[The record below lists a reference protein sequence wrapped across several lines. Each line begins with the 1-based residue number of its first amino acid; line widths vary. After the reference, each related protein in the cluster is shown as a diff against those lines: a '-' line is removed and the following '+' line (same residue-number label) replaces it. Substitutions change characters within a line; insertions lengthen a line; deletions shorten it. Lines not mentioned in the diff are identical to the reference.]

1 MSWIF
6 FTIMAAF
13 MQAWRNAFQKQL
25 STTVDAYGVT
35 LARFIGATPLAVLYL
50 LLLYHFQPVNHSIS
64 ISSFGARFWLYIGM
78 VAVSQILA
86 TVLMVKL
93 FQQKNYAIGVGLAKS
108 EAILAAIIGVA
119 VLGVQL
125 SWLGWMGVLVG
136 AVAVF
141 LLSGARSMATLS
153 WPTLWTGLASG
164 LCFAIA
170 SLMVREAS
178 LELSQLPFLHRAG
191 WVLLCAI
198 TLQNLLLLV
207 WLSIKSP
214 QTLTAMRQR
223 KGLTARVSLAS
234 FLGSLG
240 WFSAMSLQSVPL
252 VKTLGQIEVL
262 FTLLISLYFF
272 KEKLVKTDHAGLW
285 LVMLGAVLVIW
296 A

>member
-1 MSWIF
+1 MTWIF
-6 FTIMAAF
+6 FTVMAAF

-35 LARFIGATPLAVLYL
+35 LARFVGATPLAAVYL
-50 LLLYHFQPVNHSIS
+50 WLLYHFQPVTTAFNIS
-64 ISSFGARFWLYIGM
+64 EFGARFWIYIAI
-78 VAVSQILA
+78 VAVSQIMA

-108 EAILAAIIGVA
+108 EAILAALIGVA
-119 VLGVQL
+119 VLGVHL
-125 SWLGWMGVLVG
+125 SLLGWLGVLIG

-141 LLSGARSMATLS
+141 LLSGARSIGTLS
-153 WPTLWTGLASG
+153 WPIIWTGLGSG

-178 LELSQLPFLHRAG
+178 LELTELPFLHRAG
-191 WVLLCAI
+191 WVLLSAI
-198 TLQNLLLLV
+198 TLQNLLLLS
-207 WLSIKSP
+207 WLAIKSP
-214 QTLTAMRQR
+214 KTLTAMKAR
-223 KGLTARVSLAS
+223 KGLTARVSIAS

-262 FTLLISLYFF
+262 FTLLISLLFF
-272 KEKLVKTDHAGLW
+272 KEKLVKTDHVGLW
-285 LVMLGAVLVIW
+285 LVMLGAVLVVW

>member
-1 MSWIF
+1 MIWIL
-6 FTIMAAF
+6 FTVMAAF

-25 STTVDAYGVT
+25 STSVDAYGVT
-35 LARFIGATPLAVLYL
+35 LARFIFASPLAAIYL
-50 LLLYHFQPVNHSIS
+50 GLLYYFQPIS
-64 ISSFGARFWLYIGM
+64 QAVPVSTFGTVFWFDIVV
-78 VAVSQILA
+78 VALSQIAA

-108 EAILAAIIGVA
+108 EAILAAIIGVTL
-119 VLGVQL
+119 LGVQL
-125 SWLGWMGVLVG
+125 TPLGWVGVLIG
-136 AVAVF
+136 AMAVF

-153 WPTLWTGLASG
+153 WPTLWTGLGSG

-170 SLMVREAS
+170 SLMVRQAS
-178 LELSQLPFLHRAG
+178 LQLTELPFLHRAA
-191 WVLLCAI
+191 WVLLSVI
-198 TLQNLLLLV
+198 SLQTVLLLL
-207 WLSIKSP
+207 WLGATKP
-214 QTLTAMRQR
+214 QTLKAMWQR
-223 KGLTARVSLAS
+223 KGLTLQVSVAS

-262 FTLLISLYFF
+262 FTLTISVYFF

>member
-1 MSWIF
+1 MSWIV
-6 FTIMAAF
+6 FTVMAAL

-25 STTVDAYGVT
+25 SSSVDAYGVT
-35 LARFIGATPLAVLYL
+35 LARFIGATPLAALYL
-50 LLLYHFQPVNHSIS
+50 ILLYYFQPVVQSVAF
-64 ISSFGARFWLYIGM
+64 SSFGQRFWLYIGIL
-78 VAVSQILA
+78 ALSQILA
-86 TVLMVKL
+86 TMLMVKL
-93 FQQKNYAIGVGLAKS
+93 FQQKNYAIAVGLAKS
-108 EAILAAIIGVA
+108 EAILAAIIGAA

-125 SWLGWMGVLVG
+125 SWLGWLGVLIG
-136 AVAVF
+136 AAAVF
-141 LLSGARSMATLS
+141 LLSGARAMATLS
-153 WPTLWTGLASG
+153 WPTLCTGLASG

-170 SLMVREAS
+170 SLMVRQAS

-207 WLSIKSP
+207 WLAFKSP

-223 KGLTARVSLAS
+223 KGLTARVSAAS

-262 FTLLISLYFF
+262 FTLMISLYFF

>member
-1 MSWIF
+1 MIWIF
-6 FTIMAAF
+6 FTLMAAF

-35 LARFIGATPLAVLYL
+35 LARFIGATPLAALYL
-50 LLLYHFQPVNHSIS
+50 LLLYHFQPVTQYVPL
-64 ISSFGARFWLYIGM
+64 SSFGNRFWLYIGM

-125 SWLGWMGVLVG
+125 SFLGWLGVLIG

-178 LELSQLPFLHRAG
+178 LELIQLPFLHRAG

-198 TLQNLLLLV
+198 SLQNLLLLT

-214 QTLTAMRQR
+214 QTLTAMWQR
-223 KGLTARVSLAS
+223 KGLTARVSIAS

-262 FTLLISLYFF
+262 FTLMISLYFF

>member
-1 MSWIF
+1 MTWIF
-6 FTIMAAF
+6 FTLMAAF

-35 LARFIGATPLAVLYL
+35 LARFIGATPLAALYL
-50 LLLYHFQPVNHSIS
+50 LLLYHFLPVARSVPV
-64 ISSFGARFWLYIGM
+64 SSFGLRFWLYIGL

-86 TVLMVKL
+86 TILMVTL

-125 SWLGWMGVLVG
+125 SWLGWLGVLIG
-136 AVAVF
+136 ALAVF

-178 LELSQLPFLHRAG
+178 LELSPLPFLHRAG

-198 TLQNLLLLV
+198 SLQNLLLLT
-207 WLSIKSP
+207 WLAIKSP
-214 QTLTAMRQR
+214 QTLSAMRER
-223 KGLTARVSLAS
+223 KGLTLRVSAAS

-262 FTLLISLYFF
+262 FTLMISLYFF
-272 KEKLVKTDHAGLW
+272 EEKLVKTDHAGLW
-285 LVMLGAVLVIW
+285 LVMLGAILVIW

>member
-1 MSWIF
+1 MTWIF
-6 FTIMAAF
+6 FTVMAAF

-25 STTVDAYGVT
+25 STSVDAYGVT
-35 LARFIGATPLAVLYL
+35 LARFIGATPLAIAYL
-50 LLLYHFQPVNHSIS
+50 WLLYHFHPVLESLPIS
-64 ISSFGARFWLYIGM
+64 EFGIRFWGYLVII
-78 VAVSQILA
+78 AVSQTMA

-119 VLGVQL
+119 VLGVHL
-125 SWLGWMGVLVG
+125 SLLGWLGVLIG
-136 AVAVF
+136 SIAVF
-141 LLSGARSMATLS
+141 LLSGARSMNTLS

-178 LELSQLPFLHRAG
+178 LELDPLPFLHRAG
-191 WVLLCAI
+191 WVLLGVI
-198 TLQNLLLLV
+198 TLQNMMLLL
-207 WLSIKSP
+207 WLSLKSP
-214 QTLTAMRQR
+214 KTLIAMKAR
-223 KGLTARVSLAS
+223 KGLTMRVSMAS

-262 FTLLISLYFF
+262 FTLMISLFF
-272 KEKLVKTDHAGLW
+272 FREKLVKTDHAGLW
-285 LVMLGAVLVIW
+285 LVMIGAVLVIW

>member
-1 MSWIF
+1 MIWIF
-6 FTIMAAF
+6 FTLMAAL

-50 LLLYHFQPVNHSIS
+50 LLLYHFQPVAHSIS
-64 ISSFGARFWLYIGM
+64 ISSFGTRFWLYIGM

-86 TVLMVKL
+86 TILMVKL

-125 SWLGWMGVLVG
+125 SWLGWLGVLVG

-252 VKTLGQIEVL
+252 VKTLGQIEVV